1 MTNEARAR
9 GALAAVDYY
18 SPNRSDEAEG
28 ISDLLC
34 DLRHLCDMLGLDF
47 LELVNRG
54 NWHYAE
60 ELAEGVASLERRQ
73 A

>member
-1 MTNEARAR
+1 
-9 GALAAVDYY
+9 
-18 SPNRSDEAEG
+18 
-28 ISDLLC
+28 
-34 DLRHLCDMLGLDF
+34 MLGLDF